1 MRPGIA
7 RQLEDLMAG
16 TRLVDK
22 VAIVTGGSATSRGAG
37 MGRTISERFGREGAK
52 VVVVDIV
59 AEGQV
64 TADRINAAGGEAI
77 FVKADVVQR
86 GDIENIVK
94 AAVDRFGR
102 LDVLVNVVGGSVGE
116 RHFLDVT
123 DDMYEKIVDRNL
135 KSIYLFCQ
143 VAIPRM
149 IEGGGGSIVHISS
162 TNALM
167 GCPGLAVYS
176 AVKSGLFGFSRVITT
191 EFGGRG
197 IRSNVICPGIMGDG
211 KPDLRQPLGRTAV
224 ATDIA
229 NATLFLASD
238 EASFIS
244 GQVLAV
250 DGGHTTSYPEI
261 F

>member
-1 MRPGIA
+1 MRPGIEWQ
-7 RQLEDLMAG
+7 REIGMAG
-16 TRLVDK
+16 TRLADK

-37 MGRTISERFGREGAK
+37 MGRTIAERFGREGAK
-52 VVVVDIV
+52 VTVVDI
-59 AEGQV
+59 AADGQL

-77 FVKADVVQR
+77 FVSADVVKR

-94 AAVDRFGR
+94 TTVDRFGR
-102 LDVLVNVVGGSVGE
+102 LDILVNVVGGSFGE
-116 RHFLDVT
+116 KRFLDVT
-123 DDMYEKIVDRNL
+123 DELYDKIVDLNL
-135 KSIYLFCQ
+135 RSIYQFCQ
-143 VAIPRM
+143 EAIPTM
-149 IEGGGGSIVHISS
+149 IAGGGGSIVHISS

-197 IRSNVICPGIMGDG
+197 VRSNVICPGIMGDG
-211 KPDLRQPLGRTAV
+211 KPDARQPLGRTAV

-229 NATLFLASD
+229 NAALFLASD
-238 EASFIS
+238 EASFVS

-250 DGGHTTSYPEI
+250 DGGHTTTYPDI